1 MVSKLDWIFR
11 ANRYSSRPRIVG
23 TSMVLIRDQSIMLLT
38 SRGRFRFR
46 LGTRA
51 KARARF
57 IFTNCPRLDRY
68 SAASTLR
75 CSSSVNRFPAFLTPK
90 NLSISILW
98 AWADTGRI
106 SVSPETN
113 PNSRLCSQFR
123 SNSFTPSV
131 IPAKRHNLHYIISYH
146 ILKEISSPFF
156 AASRR

>member
-1 MVSKLDWIFR
+1 MVSKLVWIFLAHWYR
-11 ANRYSSRPRIVG
+11 NRPRIVG

-38 SRGRFRFR
+38 SRGRLRFR

-51 KARARF
+51 NARARL

-75 CSSSVNRFPAFLTPK
+75 CSSSVSRFPALLTPK
-90 NLSISILW
+90 NLNISILW

-106 SVSPETN
+106 SVSPETS

-123 SNSFTPSV
+123 SKSFTPSV
-131 IPAKRHNLHYIISYH
+131 IPSKRHNLHYII
-146 ILKEISSPFF
+146 
-156 AASRR
+156 